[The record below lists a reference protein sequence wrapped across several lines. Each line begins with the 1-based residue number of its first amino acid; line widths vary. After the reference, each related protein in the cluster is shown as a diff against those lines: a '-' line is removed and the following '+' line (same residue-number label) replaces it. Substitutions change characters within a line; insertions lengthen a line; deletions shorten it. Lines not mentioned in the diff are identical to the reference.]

1 MYSLDV
7 EGLFDFRV
15 RSDEEMEDD
24 EGRDEEIEEN
34 VWIIILANVYKE
46 MSIIWQLPIPF
57 ILNPPDTVSECCRS
71 SS

>member
-1 MYSLDV
+1 MGNVPYWDAIGGNIVYSLDV

-34 VWIIILANVYKE
+34 VWIIILAKVYKL
-46 MSIIWQLPIPF
+46 MSII
-57 ILNPPDTVSECCRS
+57 R
-71 SS
+71 

>member
-34 VWIIILANVYKE
+34 VCIIILAKVYKL
-46 MSIIWQLPIPF
+46 MSII
-57 ILNPPDTVSECCRS
+57 R
-71 SS
+71 

>member
-1 MYSLDV
+1 MYSLDI

-34 VWIIILANVYKE
+34 VWIIMLAKVYKL
-46 MSIIWQLPIPF
+46 MSII
-57 ILNPPDTVSECCRS
+57 R
-71 SS
+71 